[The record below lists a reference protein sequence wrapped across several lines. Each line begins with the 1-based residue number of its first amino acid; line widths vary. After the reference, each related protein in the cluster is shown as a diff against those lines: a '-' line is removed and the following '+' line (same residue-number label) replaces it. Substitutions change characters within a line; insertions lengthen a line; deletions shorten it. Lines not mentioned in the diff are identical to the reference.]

1 MFPQQPQPQPQSQA
15 VATPPTTAPISM
27 STATKIDPNQ
37 QQSQGPEARKAS
49 HSGPHALTARSC
61 ITCQMR
67 QASPMLELHQSGN
80 TMCLSSA
87 WSCASKAQSWRKVVS
102 EREAELLKR
111 LRRLEGV
118 VEELSGQ
125 VEVEAV
131 KQSPASDHSFQHK
144 DIEPAIDSGS
154 RSAHVRVVG
163 MDEGTGTKKEWI
175 SRAWRIGSGPPKTAF
190 ISGPENTD
198 VGMGR
203 LVVDEGKSRYV
214 SHPFWSQI
222 TDEVEEIREMLA
234 DQDWDSDSDTP
245 ILPSA
250 AVTESNHQSFIMG
263 YNSSDVDIK
272 SLHPLP
278 SQIPFY
284 WQTFLENVHP
294 LVKLLHAPT
303 MTKTIKDVQNNMDSL
318 SKSTEA
324 LMFAIYFATITSM
337 NGTEVK
343 TNFGVSKALLLNQY
357 RFGTEQALAKAGLL
371 NTNEIVTVQAFVLFL
386 VCVRRHDDTRF
397 VWSMTGLAIRI
408 SQALGLHRDGS
419 KFGLP
424 PFDTEMRRRLW
435 WQVCI
440 LDIRASE
447 DHGSDP
453 SILDYSFDTELPI
466 SCNDEDLDPND
477 TEPPIR
483 RHGVS
488 EMTFCLIR
496 YEICFLTRQLSY
508 VAPGNAPYKTETLT
522 IEDKEKLVR
531 DTANH
536 LEETYLQYCED
547 AGPLY
552 WVAATVARLITAK
565 FSLIIYSPLTSPG
578 KPKTLS
584 QDTRDRLFMATW
596 RTIDTVFKY
605 WDSENAH
612 GKSGMLWKP
621 LKKLMARAQAYRAR
635 QDRAANNTGNNI
647 GMDESLITPSPS
659 GYPSAMPTRDRLMPH
674 LTDTTKDPAGEL
686 GFTAG
691 FPFQL
696 QADAAMAESVGI
708 GMLAHGQMQQQFQQ
722 QATHEQTWLTDDG
735 ALADLEMA
743 EGDVNWEAGTIWL
756 KNFQRRPSLWIKGV
770 QL

>member
-1 MFPQQPQPQPQSQA
+1 
-15 VATPPTTAPISM
+15 
-27 STATKIDPNQ
+27 
-37 QQSQGPEARKAS
+37 
-49 HSGPHALTARSC
+49 
-61 ITCQMR
+61 
-67 QASPMLELHQSGN
+67 
-80 TMCLSSA
+80 
-87 WSCASKAQSWRKVVS
+87 
-102 EREAELLKR
+102 
-111 LRRLEGV
+111 
-118 VEELSGQ
+118 
-125 VEVEAV
+125 
-131 KQSPASDHSFQHK
+131 
-144 DIEPAIDSGS
+144 
-154 RSAHVRVVG
+154 

-175 SRAWRIGSGPPKTAF
+175 NRAWRIGGGPPKTAF
-190 ISGPENTD
+190 IAGPENTE
-198 VGMGR
+198 VGIGR

-245 ILPSA
+245 VLPSA

-294 LVKLLHAPT
+294 LVKILHEPT
-303 MTKTIKDVQNNMDSL
+303 MAKTIKDVQNNLDSL
-318 SKSTEA
+318 GKSTEA

-337 NGTEVK
+337 NGTEVRRWMKPSELLTNIFQVK
-343 TNFGVSKALLLNQY
+343 TNFGVSKGHLLNQY
-357 RFGTEQALAKAGLL
+357 RFGTEQALARAGLL

-397 VWSMTGLAIRI
+397 VWSMTGLAIRVA
-408 SQALGLHRDGS
+408 QALGLHRDGA

-477 TEPPIR
+477 TEPPLR

-496 YEICFLTRQLSY
+496 FEICFLTRQLSY
-508 VAPGNAPYKTETLT
+508 VAPGNAPCKAESLTL
-522 IEDKEKLVR
+522 EDKEKLIR

-565 FSLIIYSPLTSPG
+565 FSLIIYSPLTAPG
-578 KPKTLS
+578 KPNTLP
-584 QDTRDRLFMATW
+584 QDTRDRLFMASIEIIEYS
-596 RTIDTVFKY
+596 RV
-605 WDSENAH
+605 
-612 GKSGMLWKP
+612 L
-621 LKKLMARAQAYRAR
+621 Q
-635 QDRAANNTGNNI
+635 
-647 GMDESLITPSPS
+647 DES
-659 GYPSAMPTRDRLMPH
+659 
-674 LTDTTKDPAGEL
+674 TTKQWGWL
-686 GFTAG
+686 FSTYVQWQLVTLS
-691 FPFQL
+691 FPLLRFL
-696 QADAAMAESVGI
+696 CYVVSG
-708 GMLAHGQMQQQFQQ
+708 LA
-722 QATHEQTWLTDDG
+722 
-735 ALADLEMA
+735 
-743 EGDVNWEAGTIWL
+743 
-756 KNFQRRPSLWIKGV
+756 K
-770 QL
+770 